1 MTLLVG
7 QKASAMLDDI
17 NGYKGLFASVIKQ
30 AIFDSM
36 IVQDRS
42 SKKLNPIVESA
53 FEFLFGEDIDLYLH
67 FLDIDKNYFQK
78 HTVKQMFDKETTGHV
93 ITEVKRRQF
102 RINYK
107 KWVQEKNKKL
117 IFMATYKVQRR

>member
-7 QKASAMLDDI
+7 QKATAMLDDN
-17 NGYKGLFASVIKQ
+17 NGYKGLIRAVITQ

-36 IVQDRS
+36 MVQDRS

-53 FEFLFGEDIDLYLH
+53 FEFLFSDDVDLYLH
-67 FLDIDKNYFQK
+67 FLDIDKDYFQK
-78 HTVKQMFDKETTGHV
+78 HTVDRMFDKETTGHV

-102 RINYK
+102 RINYR

-117 IFMATYKVQRR
+117 VFMATYKVQRR

>member
-1 MTLLVG
+1 MTRLVG
-7 QKASAMLDDI
+7 VRVNKMLDDI

-30 AIFDSM
+30 AILDAM

-53 FEFLFGEDIDLYLH
+53 FEFLFSDDVDLYLH
-67 FLDIDKNYFQK
+67 FLDIDKDYFQK

-107 KWVQEKNKKL
+107 KWVQDKNKKL
-117 IFMATYKVQRR
+117 VFMATYKVQRR

>member
-7 QKASAMLDDI
+7 QKATAMLDDN
-17 NGYKGLFASVIKQ
+17 NGYKGLISAVIKQ

-36 IVQDRS
+36 MVQDRS

-53 FEFLFGEDIDLYLH
+53 FEFLFSDDVDLYLH
-67 FLDIDKNYFQK
+67 FLDIDKDYFQK
-78 HTVKQMFDKETTGHV
+78 NTIKQMFDKETTGHV

-117 IFMATYKVQRR
+117 IFMATYKVNRK

>member
-7 QKASAMLDDI
+7 QKATAMLDDI
-17 NGYKGLFASVIKQ
+17 NGYRGLFASIIKQ
-30 AIFDSM
+30 AILDAM
-36 IVQDRS
+36 MVQDRS

-53 FEFLFGEDIDLYLH
+53 FEFLFSDDVDLYLH
-67 FLDIDKNYFQK
+67 FLDIDKDYFQK
-78 HTVKQMFDKETTGHV
+78 NTIKQMFDKETNEHV

-107 KWVQEKNKKL
+107 KWVQDKNKKL
-117 IFMATYKVQRR
+117 VFMATYKVQRR

>member
-1 MTLLVG
+1 MTRLVG
-7 QKASAMLDDI
+7 QKATVMLDDI
-17 NGYKGLFASVIKQ
+17 NGYKGLFASIIKQ
-30 AIFDSM
+30 AIFDAM
-36 IVQDRS
+36 QVQDRS
-42 SKKLNPIVESA
+42 SKKLNPTVQSA
-53 FEFLFGEDIDLYLH
+53 LDFLFGDDIDLYLH
-67 FLDIDKNYFQK
+67 FLDIDKDYFQK

>member
-7 QKASAMLDDI
+7 QKATAMLDDN
-17 NGYKGLFASVIKQ
+17 NGYKGLIRAVITQ

-36 IVQDRS
+36 MVQDRS

-53 FEFLFGEDIDLYLH
+53 FEFLFSDDVDLYLH
-67 FLDIDKNYFQK
+67 FLDIDKDYFQK
-78 HTVKQMFDKETTGHV
+78 NTIKQMFDKETTGHV

-102 RINYK
+102 RINYR

-117 IFMATYKVQRR
+117 VFMATYKVQRR

>member
-1 MTLLVG
+1 M
-7 QKASAMLDDI
+7 QDDI
-17 NGYKGLFASVIKQ
+17 NGHKGLLSAVIKQ
-30 AIFDSM
+30 AILDAM

-67 FLDIDKNYFQK
+67 FLDIDKDYFQK

-107 KWVQEKNKKL
+107 KWVQDKNKKL
-117 IFMATYKVQRR
+117 VFMATYKVQRR